1 VTSRSFRD
9 GDLSLLAALAKELYP
24 DVQGTYGQVAWGAA
38 VMPHGDWE
46 ARLWYDGDTL
56 AGWGWLTGETELEF
70 EVRGSHREL
79 LDAILEWAQPQELM
93 VRSDNEDAIARI
105 RAHGLEHDPNAA
117 WIRENRRSLDEIEAP
132 RLPDGYTLRTV
143 TPDDWESRAAAHRS
157 AFHPSR
163 FSDEVY
169 AFVRSTPDYRPD
181 LDCVAAAPDGSIAA
195 YTLAW
200 LDDVNKVG
208 ELEPVGTHADHRRRG
223 LGRAVNLYALQ
234 QLREG
239 GATTGMVACRGDDAY
254 PIPRALYES
263 VGFRECWRKL
273 AFTKQ

>member
-24 DVQGTYGQVAWGAA
+24 DVQGTYGQVAWGAS

-56 AGWGWLTGETELEF
+56 AGWGWLTRETELEF
-70 EVRGSHREL
+70 EVRPSHPAL
-79 LDAILEWAQPQELM
+79 LDEILEWARPQELM
-93 VRSDNEDAIARI
+93 VRSDSEDAIARI
-105 RAHGLEHDPNAA
+105 RAHGLEHDPNGA
-117 WIRENRRSLDEIEAP
+117 WIRENRRSLDEIEEP

-143 TPDDWESRAAAHRS
+143 TPDVWESRAAAHRS

-169 AFVRSTPDYRPD
+169 AFVRSTADYRAD
-181 LDCVAAAPDGSIAA
+181 LDCVAVAPDGSIAA

-223 LGRAVNLYALQ
+223 LARAVNLYALQ
-234 QLREG
+234 QLRDA
-239 GATTGMVACRGDDAY
+239 GATTAMVACRGDDAY
-254 PIPRALYES
+254 PAPRALYES

-273 AFTKQ
+273 AFKKH